1 MWRRKSETLSGPV
14 LLLGIVLALP
24 SATAGQVAEA
34 EALEPEEISYT
45 YVSLEYEVSNTH
57 EGSEG
62 LTLGFSFQIAEPFH
76 IFGGYQSTLIDL
88 GDVAPGVEG
97 DRGGYL
103 IGAGVKQRIGER
115 VTAQYR
121 LGYLNSETDIE
132 VPGLGVVATDKGDG
146 HYVEAGIRTLPR
158 PKWELDGFIANFS
171 TGDFNNN
178 MVFITLERRVTENLG
193 INVSFRKIEG
203 DNPSDGW
210 IWALRYHL

>member
-1 MWRRKSETLSGPV
+1 MRSRESGTLRASA
-14 LLLGIVLALP
+14 LLLGIGLALVP
-24 SATAGQVAEA
+24 ATARQVAEA
-34 EALEPEEISYT
+34 QEPEPEEISYT

-62 LTLGFSFQIAEPFH
+62 LTLGFSFEVAEPFH
-76 IFGGYQSTLIDL
+76 IFGGYQVTTIDL

-103 IGAGVKQRIGER
+103 IGGGIKQRIGER

-132 VPGLGVVATDKGDG
+132 VPGFGIVDTDKGDG
-146 HYVEAGIRTLPR
+146 HYAEVGIRTLPWPR
-158 PKWELDGFIANFS
+158 WELDGFVANFS
-171 TGDFNNN
+171 VGDFDNN

-193 INVSFRKIEG
+193 LNLSFKKIVG